1 MYIAARL
8 RFLPMLS
15 RYSRMSKTV
24 QQTSS
29 ARCST
34 TGKVFAWTSSAR
46 CSTLKG

>member
-1 MYIAARL
+1 
-8 RFLPMLS
+8 
-15 RYSRMSKTV
+15 V

-34 TGKVFAWTSSAR
+34 TGEVFAWTSSAR